1 MNHRNVDHAEN
12 ISDVT
17 NTIFLGIGSNLDD
30 PIHQIEQAIGA
41 LSVFVHSIKRAHLYP
56 PSLSGLKINPI
67 SSTPLF
73 KARQDSRPV
82 TF

>member
-30 PIHQIEQAIGA
+30 PIHQIEQAIDSQTVGA
-41 LSVFVHSIKRAHLYP
+41 NSSEWHCAAPLLRGIAPVHNE
-56 PSLSGLKINPI
+56 SGVYD
-67 SSTPLF
+67 F
-73 KARQDSRPV
+73 RG
-82 TF
+82 